1 MPGSTKEQ
9 ILISAEDIFIFA
21 QNLEIVLEF
30 KILVCS
36 CDRWHKHAGRR
47 KITPPSPES
56 YQFACMACTCLI
68 DRRGGGGNQGGGE
81 VSNARA
87 AVESTERL
95 GNKIL
100 RPRAAG
106 ERAGGD
112 GRTSPKGGRGRGFS
126 SSRLEAGSRWRRERE
141 GGRLRGVI
149 SIGAVTYLNGD
160 FTQPTDDE
168 VQEEHNLLR
177 PIGVRVEAWDMID
190 THARAQKR
198 ERVGSPD

>member
-1 MPGSTKEQ
+1 
-9 ILISAEDIFIFA
+9 
-21 QNLEIVLEF
+21 
-30 KILVCS
+30 
-36 CDRWHKHAGRR
+36 
-47 KITPPSPES
+47 
-56 YQFACMACTCLI
+56 MACTCLI
-68 DRRGGGGNQGGGE
+68 DRRGGGNQGRRE

-87 AVESTERL
+87 AAQSTERL

-106 ERAGGD
+106 ERARGD
-112 GRTSPKGGRGRGFS
+112 GRTNPNQRADADGASPLVS
-126 SSRLEAGSRWRRERE
+126 RREVEGGGEKE

-149 SIGAVTYLNGD
+149 SIGAVTFLNGD
-160 FTQPTDDE
+160 FTQPTEDE

-198 ERVGSPD
+198 ERVGFGSPTIG